1 MTIVEEYLELT
12 KKWKLEYGDKT
23 LVLMQVGSFFESY
36 GLLDKN
42 GNIYGSD
49 IVNFATIN
57 DMAISRKNLCVGNN
71 KVVMAGFGLAQ
82 IEKYIKKL
90 QENGY
95 TIVVYTQD
103 TQSKNTTRSLNMIF
117 SPGTYFS
124 NDTTNLSN
132 NITCIWIHVNDKNFL
147 LDKNITIG
155 ISNIDIYTGKT
166 SIFEFNKEFIH
177 NPTTYDELERY
188 MSIYNSSECIF
199 IYNLE
204 DNFIDDIINFISIS
218 CVKIH
223 KFNLNNTGDNIDN
236 CKKCEKQIYQ
246 QKIIKN
252 FYPFKNDETILE
264 YLHNYCI
271 ASQSFVFLLDF
282 VFRHNPNLVNNIME
296 PIIENYTDR
305 LLLAN
310 HSLKQLNIIS
320 DNRFTGKH
328 SCVLNH
334 LNNCITSMGKRK
346 FHYDLLNPITNINKL
361 NDSYNITE
369 YLLKNKNIWT
379 NLRTTLNEIRDL
391 EKYKRKII
399 LKKITPKDFT
409 IVHKNLETIIN
420 IYKSIN
426 KDKIITEYLN
436 NNINTTTKNVYTS
449 INELKKMIEDNL
461 DLKIS
466 KNIDDITVDKLGN
479 NDIEA
484 ILYIN
489 RGLSQDIDELYKKTL
504 DTKEQFF
511 CIKKYFNDILVNFE
525 KNTKN
530 NDYVK
535 IHETSKSD
543 PILLTTKRR
552 SLIIKKHFSEL
563 KEDSVKIE
571 YVSKFSG
578 ENEMYILNV
587 KEIEFSNYN
596 GTSTNICIT
605 SPVIKML
612 TSFINQSKNNL
623 INKLEQ
629 FYYDFIKKIV
639 NVELIGIINYITFLD
654 LLQCKSYI
662 TFEYNY
668 CKPEIKDYYK
678 SFVNFKGIRHCLI
691 EHLNTKELYVTND
704 LEVGND
710 DNPNGILLYG
720 TNAVGK
726 TSIIKSIGIALIMA
740 QSGLY
745 VPASEFIFNP
755 YNTIFTRILGN
766 DNIFKGLSTFAVEMS
781 ELRIIL
787 KESNKNS
794 LILGDELCSGT
805 ESDSAL
811 SIFMTGLETLHNTES
826 TFFFATHF
834 HQIVKYDEL
843 KRLEKIKLFHMS
855 VLYDNEKK
863 RLIYDRKLKEGPG
876 ESMYGLEVCKSLN
889 LPNDFLERAHELR
902 VKYNDNY
909 KSILSMD
916 VSNYNSKKLKDIC
929 EICREKMGTEIHHL
943 QYQMD
948 SKKKNKFIENNSNN
962 FHMNHKANLIS
973 ICNDCHDEIHKNGYR
988 FKFVKTDQNYE
999 LFNI

>member
-1 MTIVEEYLELT
+1 MTIVEDYLNLT
-12 KKWKLEYGDKT
+12 KKWKLEYGEKT
-23 LVLMQVGSFFESY
+23 LLLMQVGSFFESY

-49 IVNFATIN
+49 IVNFASIN
-57 DMAISRKNLCVGNN
+57 DMAISKKNICVGNN

-103 TQSKNTTRSLNMIF
+103 TQSKNTTRSLNTIF

-132 NITCIWIHVNDKNFL
+132 NITCIWIQVNEKNFL
-147 LDKNITIG
+147 IEKNITIG

-188 MSIYNSSECIF
+188 MSIYNSNECIF
-199 IYNLE
+199 VYNLD
-204 DNFIDDIINFISIS
+204 DNYIDDIINFVSINS
-218 CVKIH
+218 IKIH
-223 KFNLNNTGDNIDN
+223 KFNLNNSSEIIEN

-246 QKIIKN
+246 QEIIKN
-252 FYPFKNDETILE
+252 FYPYKNDENIME

-282 VFRHNPNLVNNIME
+282 VHRHNPNLVNNIME

-320 DNRFTGKH
+320 DNRFTGKY

-346 FHYDLLNPITNINKL
+346 FNYDLLNPITNISKL
-361 NDSYNITE
+361 NESYEITE
-369 YLLKNKNIWT
+369 YLLKNKSIWT
-379 NLRTTLNEIRDL
+379 TIRTMLNEIRDL

-409 IVHKNLETIIN
+409 ILHKNLETIIA
-420 IYKSIN
+420 IYKTIN
-426 KDKIITEYLN
+426 KDKTLNIYLD
-436 NNINTTTKNVYTS
+436 NNINTTTKKVNEN
-449 INELKKMIEDNL
+449 INELKKIIEDNL

-466 KNIDDITVDKLGN
+466 KNIDDISVDKLGN
-479 NDIEA
+479 YDIEE

-504 DTKEQFF
+504 DTKEEFF
-511 CIKKYFNDILVNFE
+511 CIKNYLNGILINYE
-525 KNTKN
+525 KNTKS
-530 NDYVK
+530 NDFVK

-552 SLIIKKHFSEL
+552 STIIKKHIDDIKTDTVE
-563 KEDSVKIE
+563 VE
-571 YVSKFSG
+571 YISKFTG
-578 ENEMYILNV
+578 G
-587 KEIEFSNYN
+587 KEIYNLNIKDIEFANYN

-605 SPVIKML
+605 SPVIKKM
-612 TSFINQSKNNL
+612 TTFINQSKNNL

-629 FYYDFIKKIV
+629 FYNEFNKKII
-639 NVELIGIINYITFLD
+639 NIELISIINYITYLD

-662 TFEYNY
+662 AFEYNY
-668 CKPEIKDYYK
+668 SKPFIKDYHK
-678 SFVNFKGIRHCLI
+678 SFINFKGIRHCLI
-691 EHLNTKELYVTND
+691 EHLNNKELYVTND
-704 LEVGND
+704 LNIGND
-710 DNPNGILLYG
+710 NNANGILLYG

-740 QSGLY
+740 QAGLY
-745 VPASEFIFNP
+745 VPASEFIYNP
-755 YNTIFTRILGN
+755 YNKIFTRILGN

-787 KESNKNS
+787 KESNNSS

-811 SIFMTGLETLHNTES
+811 SIFMTGLEYLHKNES
-826 TFFFATHF
+826 TFLFATHF
-834 HQIVKYDEL
+834 HQIVKYEEL
-843 KRLEKIKLFHMS
+843 KSLEKIKLYHMS
-855 VLYDNEKK
+855 VLYDNERK

-889 LPNDFLERAHELR
+889 LPNEFLDRAHELR
-902 VKYNDNY
+902 IKYNDTH
-909 KSILSMD
+909 KSILDMD
-916 VSNYNSKKLKDIC
+916 ISNYNSKKLKNFC
-929 EICREKMGTEIHHL
+929 EICREKMGIEIHHL

-948 SKKKNKFIENNSNN
+948 SKKKNKFIENNNNN

-973 ICNDCHDEIHKNGYR
+973 ICNDCHDEIHRNGYR
-988 FKFVKTDQNYE
+988 FKFVKTGNNYE

>member
-1 MTIVEEYLELT
+1 
-12 KKWKLEYGDKT
+12 
-23 LVLMQVGSFFESY
+23 
-36 GLLDKN
+36 
-42 GNIYGSD
+42 
-49 IVNFATIN
+49 
-57 DMAISRKNLCVGNN
+57 MAISRKNICVGNN

-95 TIVVYTQD
+95 TIVVYSQD
-103 TQSKNTTRSLNMIF
+103 TQSKNTTRSLNTIF

-124 NDTTNLSN
+124 NDTSNLSN
-132 NITCIWIHVNDKNFL
+132 NITCIWIEANGKNFL
-147 LDKNITIG
+147 QQDNISIG

-188 MSIYNSSECIF
+188 MSIYNSNECIF

-204 DNFIDDIINFISIS
+204 DNYIEDIINFVSINS
-218 CVKIH
+218 IKIH
-223 KFNLNNTGDNIDN
+223 KFNLNNTNDIINN
-236 CKKCEKQIYQ
+236 CKKCEKQVYQ
-246 QKIIKN
+246 QEIIKN
-252 FYPFKNDETILE
+252 FYPNKNDENILE

-282 VFRHNPNLVNNIME
+282 VYKHNPNLVNNIME

-320 DNRFTGKH
+320 DNRFSGKY

-334 LNNCITSMGKRK
+334 LNSCITSMGKRK

-361 NDSYNITE
+361 NESYEITE
-369 YLLKNKNIWT
+369 YLLKNQDIWM
-379 NLRTTLNEIRDL
+379 NLRTMLNEIRDL

-399 LKKITPKDFT
+399 LKKISPKDFT
-409 IVHKNLETIIN
+409 IVHKNLECILN
-420 IYKSIN
+420 IYKTLN
-426 KDKIITEYLN
+426 KDKTITKYLN
-436 NNINTTTKNVYTS
+436 KNINTTIKTVYEN
-449 INELKKMIEDNL
+449 INTLKKVIEENL

-466 KNIDDITVDKLGN
+466 KNIDDITIEKLGN

-489 RGLSQDIDELYKKTL
+489 RGLSDDIDGLYKKTL
-504 DTKEQFF
+504 DTKEEFF
-511 CIKKYFNDILVNFE
+511 CIKNYLNDILCKYE
-525 KNTKN
+525 KNTKT

-552 SLIIKKHFSEL
+552 STIIKKYF
-563 KEDSVKIE
+563 EDQKNDIVKIE
-571 YVSKFSG
+571 YVSKFTG
-578 ENEMYILNV
+578 NNEIYNLNI
-587 KEIEFSNYN
+587 KDIEFLNYS
-596 GTSTNICIT
+596 GSTTNICIT
-605 SPVIKML
+605 SNSIKKM
-612 TSFINQSKNNL
+612 TTFINTSKNNL
-623 INKLEQ
+623 INKLEE
-629 FYYDFIKKIV
+629 FYNDFVKKVI
-639 NVELIGIINYITFLD
+639 NIELIGIINYVTYLD
-654 LLQCKSYI
+654 ILQCKSYI
-662 TFEYNY
+662 AFEYNY

-678 SFVNFKGIRHCLI
+678 SFINFKGIRHCLI
-691 EHLNTKELYVTND
+691 EHLNNKELYVTND
-704 LEVGND
+704 LDIGNQK
-710 DNPNGILLYG
+710 NPNGILLYG

-740 QSGLY
+740 QAGLY

-755 YNTIFTRILGN
+755 YHCIFTRILGN

-811 SIFMTGLETLHNTES
+811 SIFMTGLENLDKNES
-826 TFFFATHF
+826 TFLFATHF

-843 KRLEKIKLFHMS
+843 KLLEKIKLYHMS

-889 LPNDFLERAHELR
+889 LPSDFLDRAHELR
-902 VKYNDNY
+902 IKYNENH
-909 KSILSMD
+909 KSILTKD
-916 VSNYNSKKLKDIC
+916 VSSYNSKKIKDLC
-929 EICREKMGTEIHHL
+929 EICKENMGTEIHHL

-948 SKKKNKFIENNSNN
+948 SKKKNKFIENKNNN

-973 ICNDCHDEIHKNGYR
+973 ICNNCHDEIHRNDYR
-988 FKFVKTDQNYE
+988 FKFVKTTDNYE